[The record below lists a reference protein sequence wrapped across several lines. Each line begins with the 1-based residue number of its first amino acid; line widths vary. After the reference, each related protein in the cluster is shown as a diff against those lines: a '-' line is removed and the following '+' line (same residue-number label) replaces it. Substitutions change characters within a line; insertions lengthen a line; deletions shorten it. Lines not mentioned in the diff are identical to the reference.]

1 MSIEHATTANTNPTS
16 PELLRLRPL
25 MVRMGLSRS
34 TIYRL
39 IATKGFP
46 KPIQLGAASVA
57 WVSDEIDAWIRQ
69 QIEHRNGKEAA

>member
-1 MSIEHATTANTNPTS
+1 MSIEHVTTDNTNSAP
-16 PELLRLRPL
+16 PELLRLRHL
-25 MVRMGLSRS
+25 MARLRVSRS

-46 KPIQLGAASVA
+46 KPIQLGTGSVA

-69 QIEHRNGKEAA
+69 QIEHRNCKEAA